1 MGWKPVY
8 IDSDDIDDHYETQN
22 ILIYDI
28 DDPYQKNQAICATLD
43 MTTSRWNNRLF
54 FGSVFT

>member
-1 MGWKPVY
+1 MWWKPEY
-8 IDSDDIDDHYETQN
+8 IDSVDIDDHYETQN

-28 DDPYQKNQAICATLD
+28 DDPYQKNQAIYTTLD